1 MQRLVWGGVKVKG
14 RGASGKSLGEIKR
27 AKEQEKMQRIRLR
40 ETRDKRGIVEGKREN
55 SLETDREK
63 TKLQREKENSLERA
77 KEQVQMQSG
86 NE

>member
-1 MQRLVWGGVKVKG
+1 
-14 RGASGKSLGEIKR
+14 
-27 AKEQEKMQRIRLR
+27 MQRIRLR

-55 SLETDREK
+55 SLERAREK
-63 TKLQREKENSLERA
+63 TKLQREKENSLKRA

>member
-14 RGASGKSLGEIKR
+14 RGAGGKSLGEIKR

-55 SLETDREK
+55 SLERAREK